1 MAETFVLGRGK
12 DFCRGCDGSDLFSA
26 LDLGDLPIANE
37 LWANQDVTPEIF
49 PLHLRICNSCGLGQV
64 EDVVTPIRLFRDYR
78 YLSSISTSFIEHARQ
93 FVISVTKDLHI
104 GKKDWVLEIASNDG
118 YLLQHFLGMG
128 IQVLG
133 VEPAENVAKIAIDAG
148 IPTLNEF
155 FGVDVANSI
164 VTKMGYPKLVIAN
177 NVMAHVPDLQDFIG
191 GLAKIAGP
199 NTLISVENPSLMN
212 FLESDQFDTI
222 YHEHFSYLTAHSVA
236 KIAEHFGLEL
246 FDVEKIETH
255 GGSNRYWLRLK
266 TSDGSKGGNVKAQIS
281 SEIEGGL
288 FDQSLWLDF
297 SSRIQTTVSNFR
309 NWLITSFEEGRKVW
323 GYGAAAKASTL
334 LNSAKVKREWLV
346 SIADGSHEKQG
357 RFMPVEGIPIVSAED
372 MFDSEP
378 TDVVIFPWNIRD
390 ELVTKISEGVKSNV
404 RVWQAIPRLEQVY

>member
-1 MAETFVLGRGK
+1 MSEPFVLGRGK
-12 DFCRGCDGSDLFSA
+12 NFCRGCGGSDLFSA

-37 LWANQDVTPEIF
+37 LWAHQDVIPEVF

-64 EDVVTPIRLFRDYR
+64 EDVVTPTRLFRDYR
-78 YLSSISTSFIEHARQ
+78 YLSSISSSFIEHARQ
-93 FVISVTKDLHI
+93 FVISAVRDLNI
-104 GKKDWVLEIASNDG
+104 GKDDWVLEIASNDG
-118 YLLQHFLGMG
+118 YLLQHFVGMG

-133 VEPAENVAKIAIDAG
+133 VEPAENVAKIAVEAG

-155 FGVDVANSI
+155 FGVDTAASI
-164 VTKMGYPKLVIAN
+164 VGKMGYPKLIIAN

-191 GLAKIAGP
+191 GLAAIVGP
-199 NTLISVENPSLMN
+199 DTRISVENPSLMN

-236 KIAEHFGLEL
+236 KIAEQYGLEL
-246 FDVEKIETH
+246 FNVEKIETH

-266 TSDGSKGGNVKAQIS
+266 TSDGFKNSNVKDQIS

-288 FDQSLWLDF
+288 FNKDLWLDF

-309 NWLITSFEEGRKVW
+309 DWLIAGFEEGRKVC

-357 RFMPVEGIPIVSAED
+357 RYMPVEGIPIVSPEE
-372 MFDSEP
+372 MFSSEP

-390 ELVTKISEGVKSNV
+390 ELVTMISEGVKSNV